1 MKNSFFKD
9 KVVIITGSS
18 MGIGKE
24 LAHQVLKA
32 GGKVVLNARNAVKLE
47 NTRNAFN
54 MFADN
59 ILVHP
64 SDVRDYTQ
72 DVSLIKSTIDRFG
85 RLDILITNAGVFSSG
100 KVENTLPEVARQVI
114 DTNIYGSLFPI
125 MAAIPELKKS
135 KGSIL
140 LVSSLAGLHGMPGHT
155 PYSISKMSLKALAQ
169 SLRIE
174 LQHSGI
180 YVGIAY
186 PGFTVNEKEKK
197 TLNAGGAWEDVPQRP
212 KKLTASREETAA
224 KILQQIKNKKHS
236 SAHFLFGKITSFL
249 SRFFPYILFRLLQ
262 KNFVP
267 YK

>member
-1 MKNSFFKD
+1 MKNTFFKD

-32 GGKVVLNARNAVKLE
+32 GGKVVLTARNAAKLE
-47 NTRNAFN
+47 NVKKDFN
-54 MFADN
+54 MFTDN
-59 ILVHP
+59 ILAHP
-64 SDVRDYTQ
+64 SDATDYSQ

-85 RLDILITNAGVFSSG
+85 KLDILITNAGLSCFG
-100 KVENTLPEVARQVI
+100 EVENTLPEVARQVI

-125 MAAIPELKKS
+125 MAAIPELKKT
-135 KGSIL
+135 KGSIML
-140 LVSSLAGLHGMPGHT
+140 ISSLAGLHGMPGHA

-174 LQHSGI
+174 LQHTGI

-186 PGFTVNEKEKK
+186 LGFTVNEKEKK
-197 TLNAGGAWEDVPQRP
+197 TLNAVGDWEAVPQRP
-212 KKLTASREETAA
+212 KKLTASREETAV
-224 KILQQIKNKKHS
+224 KILDQIKNKKHAN
-236 SAHFLFGKITSFL
+236 AHFLFGKITSFL
-249 SRFFPYILFRLLQ
+249 SRIFPYLLFRLLK

>member
-1 MKNSFFKD
+1 MKNTFCKN

-32 GGKVVLNARNAVKLE
+32 GGKVVLTARNALKLE
-47 NTRNAFN
+47 NVKNDFN

-59 ILVHP
+59 ILIHP
-64 SDVRDYTQ
+64 SDATDYPQ
-72 DVSLIKSTIDRFG
+72 NVSLIKSTIDRFG
-85 RLDILITNAGVFSSG
+85 RLDVLIANAGLSCFG
-100 KVENTLPEVARQVI
+100 EVENTLPEVARQVI
-114 DTNIYGSLFPI
+114 DTNIYGTLFPI

-135 KGSIL
+135 QGSIML
-140 LVSSLAGLHGMPGHT
+140 ISSLAGLHGMPGHA

-174 LQHSGI
+174 LQHAGI

-186 PGFTVNEKEKK
+186 LGFTVNEKEKK
-197 TLNAGGAWEDVPQRP
+197 TLNAVGAWEDVPQRP
-212 KKLTASREETAA
+212 KNLTASREETAA
-224 KILQQIKNKKHS
+224 KILQQLKNKKHA
-236 SAHFLFGKITSFL
+236 SAHFLFGKITSLL
-249 SRFFPYILFRLLQ
+249 SRIFPYILFRLLQ

>member
-1 MKNSFFKD
+1 MKNTFLKD

-32 GGKVVLNARNAVKLE
+32 GGKVVLTARNADKLE
-47 NTRNAFN
+47 KTKEAFN
-54 MFADN
+54 TYANN

-64 SDVRDYTQ
+64 SDATDY
-72 DVSLIKSTIDRFG
+72 DRNVSLIKSTIDRFG
-85 RLDILITNAGVFSSG
+85 KLDILIANAGLSCFG
-100 KVENTLPEVARQVI
+100 EVENTRPEVARQVI

-125 MAAIPELKKS
+125 MTAIPELKKT
-135 KGSIL
+135 KGSIML
-140 LVSSLAGLHGMPGHT
+140 ISSLAGLHGMPGHA

-174 LQHSGI
+174 LQQAGV

-186 PGFTVNEKEKK
+186 LGFTVNEKEKK
-197 TLNAGGAWEDVPQRP
+197 TLNADGTLESVPKRP

-224 KILQQIKNKKHS
+224 KILEQIKNKKHAN
-236 SAHFLFGKITSFL
+236 AHFLFGKITSFL
-249 SRFFPYILFRLLQ
+249 SRIFPYLLFRLLK